1 VALAARGLREEGR
14 GVVRVE
20 DDVVAR
26 ELRTRARLIAVR
38 SFAVAAVVA
47 AALACIPRP

>member
-14 GVVRVE
+14 AVVRVE
-20 DDVVAR
+20 DDGVAR
-26 ELRTRARLIAVR
+26 ELRSRARSIAVR
-38 SFAVAAVVA
+38 SFVAAVVVV